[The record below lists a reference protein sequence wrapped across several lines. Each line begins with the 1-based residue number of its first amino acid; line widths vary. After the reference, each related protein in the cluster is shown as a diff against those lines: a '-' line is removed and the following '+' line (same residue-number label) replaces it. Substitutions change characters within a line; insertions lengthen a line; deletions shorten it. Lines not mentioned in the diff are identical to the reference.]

1 MFGRQG
7 LRRSCSAGDPPTG
20 CATPLPPL
28 QVAIPKEKRPVT
40 KHWNWVGLAI
50 FLFYFG
56 SLIYY
61 IYIRATKTL
70 NMGYLG

>member
-1 MFGRQG
+1 
-7 LRRSCSAGDPPTG
+7 
-20 CATPLPPL
+20 
-28 QVAIPKEKRPVT
+28 VIPKDKRPVT
-40 KHWNWVGLAI
+40 KHWNLVGLAI

-56 SLIYY
+56 SLLYY

>member
-1 MFGRQG
+1 
-7 LRRSCSAGDPPTG
+7 
-20 CATPLPPL
+20 
-28 QVAIPKEKRPVT
+28 VAIPKEKRPVT

>member
-1 MFGRQG
+1 M
-7 LRRSCSAGDPPTG
+7 
-20 CATPLPPL
+20 
-28 QVAIPKEKRPVT
+28 T